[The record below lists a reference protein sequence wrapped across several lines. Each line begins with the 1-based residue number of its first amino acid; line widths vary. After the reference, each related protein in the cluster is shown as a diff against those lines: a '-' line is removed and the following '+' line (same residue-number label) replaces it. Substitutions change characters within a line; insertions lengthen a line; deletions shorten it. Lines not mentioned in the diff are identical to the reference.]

1 MKKQTKSYAIFMG
14 LIAGLSMQSM
24 AFAQDVQVN
33 PEINAAPIA
42 QTQAVKKITPVSQ
55 SLTKTPSWQGKE
67 VALRGR
73 DVVSYHQSNKSRKG
87 SKKYIANWD
96 DTTWRFSSAE
106 NRDLFVENPER
117 YVPQFGGF
125 CPVAL
130 SNNHAK
136 VGLSKHYTVVDEK
149 LYLNYNRQ
157 ARQDFRKTPKE
168 YIVRAQL
175 NF

>member
-1 MKKQTKSYAIFMG
+1 MTTQIKACSICLS
-14 LIAGLSMQSM
+14 LIAGLSIHSM
-24 AFAQDVQVN
+24 AFAQDGQLN
-33 PEINAAPIA
+33 PEINATAIS
-42 QTQAVKKITPVSQ
+42 QSQAVKPTISQ
-55 SLTKTPSWQGKE
+55 SLKKTASWQGE
-67 VALRGR
+67 DVALRGR

-117 YVPQFGGF
+117 YVPEFGGY

-136 VGLSKHYTVVDEK
+136 VGL
-149 LYLNYNRQ
+149 
-157 ARQDFRKTPKE
+157 
-168 YIVRAQL
+168 
-175 NF
+175 

>member
-1 MKKQTKSYAIFMG
+1 MKNRIQTYSICLS
-14 LIAGLSMQSM
+14 LIAGLSIHSM
-24 AFAQDVQVN
+24 AFAQDAKVTPPHSQ
-33 PEINAAPIA
+33 AAKTLTRI
-42 QTQAVKKITPVSQ
+42 SQ
-55 SLTKTPSWQGKE
+55 STTKTASWQGE
-67 VALRGR
+67 DLALSGR
-73 DVVSYHQSNKSRKG
+73 DVVSYHQSSKSRKG
-87 SKKYIANWD
+87 SKKYVANWD

-106 NRDLFVENPER
+106 NRDTFIENPEK
-117 YVPQFGGF
+117 YVPEFGGY

-149 LYLNYNRQ
+149 LYLNYNKQ
-157 ARQDFRKTPKE
+157 ARKSFQETPKE